1 MDSRHD
7 VEQIRAR
14 WARLTGRQRGL
25 VAGDCRWQSADVE
38 AVLANPTLLHTTPVG
53 DLRAL
58 AEALGVTEVDWS
70 AAADM
75 ALARARAGAR
85 CRRARQ
91 TDVER
96 AAHSALNMIRDGT
109 PPIDLEHLARRM
121 GVDEVRHR
129 PMQIDGQ
136 LLAGPDKIVVEVCSQ
151 RSRPRQR
158 FTLAHELGHLWL
170 TQNRAKHGLELHWRE
185 EERFCD
191 SFAAAVLMPRTW
203 IVRRTV
209 ECAPSLR
216 TLERLSLEAR
226 TSLAATLIRASG
238 VDRRWSSS
246 LIKFRPAPGNGWRII
261 AVTGIAHR
269 LLYRLSCTWRT
280 TSFLHKAANAGQL
293 TTGELALELDGSPI
307 QIEAEAV
314 GKRERIVVALAK
326 LPLSDH

>member
-1 MDSRHD
+1 
-7 VEQIRAR
+7 VAR
-14 WARLTGRQRGL
+14 
-25 VAGDCRWQSADVE
+25 DCRWQSPDVE
-38 AVLANPTLLHTTPVG
+38 AVLANPTLLYTTPVG

-58 AEALGVTEVDWS
+58 ADALGVKEIDWTDP
-70 AAADM
+70 ADM
-75 ALARARAGAR
+75 ALASARARAR
-85 CRRARQ
+85 NQRTRK

-96 AAHSALNMIRDGT
+96 AAHSALNTIRDST

-121 GVDEVRHR
+121 GVDEIRHQ
-129 PMQIDGQ
+129 PMPIDGQ

-170 TQNRAKHGLELHWRE
+170 TQNRARYDLPELHWRE

-209 ECAPSLR
+209 DCTPSLR
-216 TLERLSLEAR
+216 ALERLSLEAR

-246 LIKFRPAPGNGWRII
+246 LIKFRPAPGNGWRIT

-280 TSFLHKAANAGQL
+280 TTFLREAANAGQL
-293 TTGELALELDGSPI
+293 TTGELVLDLDGSPI
-307 QIEAEAV
+307 EIEAEAV
-314 GKRERIVVALAK
+314 GERERIVVAFAK
-326 LPLSDH
+326 LPLGDR